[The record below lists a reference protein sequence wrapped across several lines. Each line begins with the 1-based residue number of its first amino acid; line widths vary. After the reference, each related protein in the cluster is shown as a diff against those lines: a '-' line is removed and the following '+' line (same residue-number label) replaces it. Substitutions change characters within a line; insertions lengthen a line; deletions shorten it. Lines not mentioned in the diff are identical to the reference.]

1 MERGPHASALVP
13 DAIKQHKLEVD
24 EKVKKGQVRVIAWK
38 KLRQNLPPK
47 LKLSSLAMV
56 PHKSRK
62 YQAILDLSF
71 ILKLIAGEIA
81 SVNDTTVA
89 TAPAEA
95 MDQIG
100 GALPR
105 IIAAMAEADKEEVIF
120 YAKWDIKD
128 GFWRMVCE
136 EGAEYNFAYV
146 LPQERGKEPMIVIP
160 TSLQMGWVNSPP
172 YFGAATETA
181 RDIAD
186 EYRRHRH
193 RLDHS
198 HPISFFC

>member
-1 MERGPHASALVP
+1 
-13 DAIKQHKLEVD
+13 
-24 EKVKKGQVRVIAWK
+24 
-38 KLRQNLPPK
+38 
-47 LKLSSLAMV
+47 MV

-62 YQAILDLSF
+62 YRAILDLSF

-105 IIAAMAEADKEEVIF
+105 IIAAMAEAGEEEVIF

-146 LPQERGKEPMIVIP
+146 LPQERGEEPMIVIP

-186 EYRRHRH
+186 EYAQA
-193 RLDHS
+193 
-198 HPISFFC
+198 PIGSLTPHKFLPLTQTSSVYNMLPRAVATGTEALLKYTWSAPWQMSMLMIS